1 MEKQVV
7 DKMLQIE
14 EALRQDA
21 GYQHLMAEHEV
32 LNPRF
37 LAAVEELGQEQ
48 QDAFHTILSPLVV
61 KVTEMWQKSQILK
74 RKFLSHSG

>member
-1 MEKQVV
+1 
-7 DKMLQIE
+7 MLQIE
-14 EALRQDA
+14 EALREDP

-48 QDAFHTILSPLVV
+48 QDAIYDYLGLLIQMH
-61 KVTEMWQKSQILK
+61 TEMLLK
-74 RKFLSHSG
+74 ACE

>member
-48 QDAFHTILSPLVV
+48 QDAIYDYLGLLIQMH
-61 KVTEMWQKSQILK
+61 TEMLLK
-74 RKFLSHSG
+74 ACE

>member
-1 MEKQVV
+1 MKKQVV

-48 QDAFHTILSPLVV
+48 QDAIYDYLGLLIQMH
-61 KVTEMWQKSQILK
+61 TEMLLK
-74 RKFLSHSG
+74 ACE

>member
-1 MEKQVV
+1 MKKQVV

-14 EALRQDA
+14 EALREDP

-37 LAAVEELGQEQ
+37 LAAVEKLEKEQ
-48 QDAFHTILSPLVV
+48 QDAIYDYLGLLIQMH
-61 KVTEMWQKSQILK
+61 TEMLLK
-74 RKFLSHSG
+74 ACE

>member
-1 MEKQVV
+1 MKKQVV

-14 EALRQDA
+14 EALREDP

-48 QDAFHTILSPLVV
+48 QDAIYDYLGLLIQMH
-61 KVTEMWQKSQILK
+61 TEMLLK
-74 RKFLSHSG
+74 ACE

>member
-7 DKMLQIE
+7 DKMLRIE

-48 QDAFHTILSPLVV
+48 QDAIYDYLGLLIQMH
-61 KVTEMWQKSQILK
+61 TEMLLK
-74 RKFLSHSG
+74 ACE